1 MNMSE
6 APIGIYNLI
15 KEKLLAEGHKK
26 DFDIFNA
33 PRICKDS
40 DEFFSIYTFVVCNSG
55 MKAQIAG
62 PIYDRII
69 ACLQQRGDISTVFG
83 HKLKVKAIKEVFLK
97 RDELFAQFCETQFDG
112 TDAILDFCESLPHI
126 GGITKYHLAKDLGC
140 DVAKPDR
147 HLVRIAGKYGMS
159 TEELCSAVSTATGDR
174 IAAVDFIFW
183 RAANLGIL

>member
-1 MNMSE
+1 MDKSTY
-6 APIGIYNLI
+6 ILI
-15 KEKLLAEGHKK
+15 RDKLINEGHKK
-26 DFDIFNA
+26 DYDIFNA

-69 ACLQQRGDISTVFG
+69 ACLNQRGDISTVFG
-83 HKLKVKAIKEVFLK
+83 HKLKVKAIKEVLSK
-97 RDELFAQFCETQFDG
+97 RHELFAQFCETQFDG
-112 TDAILDFCESLPHI
+112 TEAILDFCESLPHI

-147 HLVRIAGKYGMS
+147 HLVRIASKYGLT
-159 TEELCSAVSTATGDR
+159 TEALCKKLSEETGDR
-174 IAAVDFIFW
+174 IAAVDFILW